1 MSLGEKGLYF
11 GKNTRY
17 RAVQLGRCEVS
28 SLLLDVPSFE
38 V

>member
-11 GKNTRY
+11 GKNTRH
-17 RAVQLGRCEVS
+17 RAVQLGRYEVS
-28 SLLLDVPSFE
+28 SLLLEVPFFE